1 MANHLHSK
9 VLPKA
14 ICAVAVLSA
23 LIQPASALNPRRA
36 ITQYTRTVWT
46 QEHGLPQDTVRAIA
60 QTKDGYLWIGTDEGL
75 AQFDGYD
82 FVVFNKENGALP
94 SNSVGALWAA
104 KDGSLWIGTL
114 GGLTRYRNGKF
125 TTFTKKDGLDD
136 TSVNSITEDPSG
148 AIWVVAGVY
157 VNRFQDG
164 KFTNYSLRQGLTLQA
179 LRTVYCGRDGNI
191 YVAGFGG
198 VVRHEGN
205 RFVSVLGVMSDIV
218 STLLQD
224 RRGNLWVGGGFG
236 VLSRSPSGD
245 LRHYTVQDGLP
256 DNYVRSVWE
265 DRDGNVWAGTDD
277 GLARLEN
284 GRFVSSPL
292 ANVHEREWVRCIYED
307 TEGNLWVGMNG
318 GLNRLRND
326 LFSMYGESEGLPSDE
341 PTTVYQDHRG
351 RMWVGFHDRGLV
363 QLVDGKPA
371 RIYTQKDGLP
381 SNEIFSIRENR
392 EGDLLIAA
400 RGGPSR
406 LHDGYFVN
414 PVMNDPLNRRVAF
427 DYLQDRNGR
436 LWVASPAGVSELE
449 GHGARTVIPGGSQL
463 NNDAVVLCE
472 TRDGYLWAGT
482 LGEGLWRLENSQNGS
497 QGQLRLYT
505 VADGLS
511 SNQIRSLVEGTDG
524 TLWIG
529 TFGGGLDA
537 LRNGKFF
544 HVTARDGLLSDNVSH
559 IEDDGH
565 GSLWLSTTR
574 GICRVRKQEIWDLV
588 SGKIRK
594 LEPVNYGVADGLRS
608 AQCAPGFPTSGGG
621 TRSSDGRLWF
631 PTSRGLAVLD
641 PSDRPAAVA
650 APVVHLLEVVVDG
663 HPIPMTQNA
672 RLAPGNGRMQFRY
685 TGIYLSAPERV
696 RYSYRLVGLDGEWI
710 SSVLRRVTNYN
721 SLPHGQYRFTVRAAV
736 PNGPSSETS
745 FAFALLPHF
754 YETAWFRYFCAALAA
769 AGIWGLYNLRLR
781 QIRQRFSLVLD
792 ERGRL
797 AREIHDTLAQGF
809 VGISSQLDA
818 VALTLNGHVDLARKH
833 LDLARKMVRH
843 SLTEARRSVMD
854 LRASA
859 LEGHDLS
866 AALSEA
872 AQQWTAGSPVQIRVD
887 VEGESRPLPEETE
900 QHLLRIAQEAVTNAV
915 KHARASHVSIHLE
928 MASRKLSLRVADNG
942 RGFEQDEA
950 FSEVGGHF
958 GLLGMR
964 ERAERLG
971 GELRLHSEPG
981 HGTEVAVTVP
991 IS

>member
-14 ICAVAVLSA
+14 LFAIATLSA
-23 LIQPASALNPRRA
+23 LIGPASALNPRRA
-36 ITQYTRTVWT
+36 LTQYTRTVWT

-82 FVVFNKENGALP
+82 FVVFNKENGTLP

-114 GGLTRYRNGKF
+114 GGLTRYRDGKF

-157 VNRFQDG
+157 LNRFQDG
-164 KFTNYSLRQGLTLQA
+164 KFTNYSPRQGLPIQA
-179 LRTVYCGRDGNI
+179 LRTVYCGRDGSI

-198 VVRHEGN
+198 VVRREGDH
-205 RFVSVLGVMSDIV
+205 FVSVLGPVGDIV
-218 STLLQD
+218 IALLQD
-224 RRGNLWVGGGFG
+224 RHGNLWVGGSFG
-236 VLSRSPSGD
+236 VLTRSPSGD
-245 LRHYTVQDGLP
+245 LRRYTVNDGLS
-256 DNYVRSVWE
+256 DNYVRSIWE
-265 DRDGNVWAGTDD
+265 DRDGNLWAGTDG

-292 ANVHEREWVRCIYED
+292 ASSHEREWVRCIYED
-307 TEGNLWVGMNG
+307 TEGNLWVGMNS

-351 RMWVGFHDRGLV
+351 RIWVGFHDRGLV
-363 QLVDGKPA
+363 QFVDGKPA
-371 RIYTQKDGLP
+371 RVYTQKDGLP
-381 SNEIFSIRENR
+381 SNEIFSVRENSD
-392 EGDLLIAA
+392 GDLLIAA

-414 PVMNDPLNRRVAF
+414 PVMTDPLNRRVAF
-427 DYLQDRNGR
+427 DYLQDRNGK
-436 LWVASPAGVSELE
+436 LWVASPAGVSALE
-449 GHGARTVIPGGSQL
+449 NNRSRTVIPGGSQL

-472 TRDGYLWAGT
+472 TRDGNLWAGT
-482 LGEGLWRLENSQNGS
+482 YGEGLWRLDNAGQNK
-497 QGQLRLYT
+497 GQLRLFT

-511 SNQIRSLVEGTDG
+511 SNQIRSLVESADG

-537 LRNGKFF
+537 LRNGRFI

-559 IEDDGH
+559 IEDDGN

-574 GICRVRKQEIWDLV
+574 GICRVRKQDIWDLV
-588 SGKIRK
+588 SGKIH
-594 LEPVNYGVADGLRS
+594 EIQPVNYGVADGLRS
-608 AQCAPGFPTSGGG
+608 AQCAPGYPTSRGG

-641 PSDRPAAVA
+641 PNDRPMAVA
-650 APVVHLLEVVVDG
+650 APVVHLLEAVVDG
-663 HPIPMTQNA
+663 HTIPVAENSKVPPGSG
-672 RLAPGNGRMQFRY
+672 RLQFRY

-696 RYSYRLVGLDGEWI
+696 RYAYRLEGLDGEWI
-710 SSVLRRVTNYN
+710 SSVARRVTNYN
-721 SLPHGQYRFTVRAAV
+721 SLPHGQYRFTVRASV
-736 PNGPSSETS
+736 PHGPSGESS
-745 FAFALLPHF
+745 FAFELLPHF
-754 YETAWFRYFCAALAA
+754 YETAWFRYFCAILAA

-781 QIRQRFSLVLD
+781 QIRQRFSLVLE

-833 LDLARKMVRH
+833 LELARKMVRH

-859 LEGHDLS
+859 LEGHDLP

-872 AQQWTAGSPVQIRVD
+872 AHQWTAGSAVQIRVD
-887 VEGESRPLPEETE
+887 VEGESRTLPEETE

-915 KHARASHVSIHLE
+915 KHARASQVRIHLA
-928 MASRKLSLRVADNG
+928 MAGRKLSLSVADNG

-971 GELRLHSEPG
+971 GELQLHSEPG
-981 HGTEVAVTVP
+981 QGTEVEVTVP
-991 IS
+991 LS